1 MPVTLTEATQALKLH
16 GLKWVC
22 CECLTVNK
30 PGQVECVQCGKQR
43 WVQLGFGRAMA
54 AAQAQCIVD
63 EGHGA

>member
-1 MPVTLTEATQALKLH
+1 MPLTLTDATQALHLH

-30 PGQVECVQCGKQR
+30 PGLVDCVTCGKQR
-43 WVQLGFGRAMA
+43 WEQIGLMRAVTV
-54 AAQAQCIVD
+54 AQAQCIVD